1 MRNMWKKVLM
11 VLVGVGCLFL
21 NIGEVRAEEVRDERL
36 KGVVEEMVVDQKES
50 KDGES
55 WYYQKFDF
63 RVTSGS
69 LDGEVVR
76 VTNGE
81 LGNVRT
87 ERYEEGDELIV
98 GYGENLDDEEYFY
111 VIDYVREKWLLGLLL
126 VFVVVAVLTT
136 KKWAV
141 TSLVGMAFSFLVVF
155 RVILP
160 MIIDGFDPVWAA
172 IGGSALIIPV
182 TFYLSH
188 GFSRKTNA
196 AILGTV
202 VSLILI
208 GWLSKW
214 LMEMAHL
221 TGLASEEAGFFLI
234 ESGGGVDMKGIL
246 LAGIIIGSLGVLDDV
261 TISQAAIVAELKKT
275 DKGLRMKD
283 LYKKAM
289 RVGNDHITSMIN
301 TLVLVYTGAAMPLL
315 LLFISGGLSF
325 SEVIN
330 YEVVAEEII
339 RTLIGSI
346 GLVLAVPITTVIAAK
361 WMRKSG

>member
-1 MRNMWKKVLM
+1 MRDMWKKMLLM
-11 VLVGVGCLFL
+11 VLGLVWLLLGV
-21 NIGEVRAEEVRDERL
+21 GEVRAEEVRDERL
-36 KGVVEEMVVDQKES
+36 KGEVVKMTVDQKES
-50 KDGES
+50 KNGES
-55 WYYQKFDF
+55 WYYQEFDF

-69 LDGEVVR
+69 LKGEVVKI
-76 VTNGE
+76 VNGE

-98 GYGENLDDEEYFY
+98 GYGVDVDGEDYFY
-111 VIDYVREKWLLGLLL
+111 VIDYVREKWLLGLLV

-141 TSLVGMAFSFLVVF
+141 TSLLGMAFSFLVIF

-172 IGGSALIIPV
+172 IGGSVLIIPV

-196 AILGTV
+196 SILGTV
-202 VSLILI
+202 VALVLI

-214 LMEMAHL
+214 VMEVAHL

-275 DKGLRMKD
+275 DKGLRMRD

-315 LLFISGGLSF
+315 LLFISGGLGF

-339 RTLIGSI
+339 RMLIGST

-361 WMRKSG
+361 WMRKSD